1 MGEESEGIGK
11 ASQGHSTS
19 VGGEDSCGEGWVLD
33 RSRRSKVFLGK
44 QRLEFRFACNIEV
57 KKMAKKGAAGSAGRW
72 GDDAWEEQNWDSV
85 RKQEQMKQEV
95 LIKASGN
102 SERIR
107 QMVRETEVTR
117 SIGSET
123 LQVLDQQSGEIQVK
137 RAQIRRRLVWGGQ
150 NDAKKLPA

>member
-1 MGEESEGIGK
+1 MFQRIVDRLEAKSRIARAGFGIGAAIKGFCRK
-11 ASQGHSTS
+11 A
-19 VGGEDSCGEGWVLD
+19 EGL
-33 RSRRSKVFLGK
+33 S
-44 QRLEFRFACNIEV
+44 FRFARIKGGVE
-57 KKMAKKGAAGSAGRW
+57 KMAKKGAPGSAGRW

-123 LQVLDQQSGEIQVK
+123 LQVLDQQSGEI
-137 RAQIRRRLVWGGQ
+137 
-150 NDAKKLPA
+150 